1 MNYHPMRRAGEGGI
15 KLQMASPHIHEE
27 RILGKPRNIDFCW
40 LRGWIQL
47 PDDFTAVPAALK
59 VSVPSAPSPQL
70 GLQR

>member
-1 MNYHPMRRAGEGGI
+1 MNYHPMRQAGEGGI
-15 KLQMASPHIHEE
+15 TLQMASTHTHEE
-27 RILGKPRNIDFCW
+27 RTLRKPRNIDFCW